1 MPKWLA
7 LTLASTAVHAAVI
20 RGTVVE
26 NQSARPLARALV
38 TLEPLPGTAAQS
50 ASTRTNQYGAFG
62 FSELAAGSYLIT
74 ASRLGFAQVQ
84 YGQKRWKAAG
94 VPVAVDASGS
104 PNLIVRLP
112 RLGAVT
118 GMVLDENDV
127 GLPEHDVVAYRAARP
142 LQVAARARTDDRGR
156 YRLWGL
162 EPGKY
167 FVRTAAKEYDE
178 GGYLPTFHRDALR
191 VEGAAAVDVE
201 LDHEIADINV
211 RPIPGRL
218 VNISGQVVPPSQVN
232 VTLVSDTGAE
242 TTISDPLGNF
252 RFDPAAPGPY
262 ELYAQAPAD
271 SRLGIQAAYV
281 AFNLSGDRADI
292 RLNLRPLPQL
302 QFVFRDT
309 AGQSIDYH
317 AVRVMARRKDLA
329 GTGKIQTLELAGDRL
344 AFLPGRWELAL
355 APEPGF
361 FVSSLSPS
369 RPPPGEPARADGWNE
384 FVITGSGDQVQFVL
398 SATPGAVHG
407 TVMGPGR
414 VPAAGA
420 PVYLEAFDP
429 NARRRVKDLQI
440 THANALGQ
448 YHFTDLAPGSYH
460 VLSSFEFD
468 ATDGPLEIRGVKTLK
483 VDEARDLVQDLDL
496 L

>member
-1 MPKWLA
+1 MPKWLVLA
-7 LTLASTAVHAAVI
+7 LATSALDAAVI

-26 NQSARPLARALV
+26 GLSGRPLARALV
-38 TLEPLPGTAAQS
+38 TLEPVPGAAAQA

-62 FSELAAGSYLIT
+62 FSGLVAGSYLIT
-74 ASRLGFAQVQ
+74 ASGVGFAPVQ

-104 PNLIVRLP
+104 SNLIIRLP

-118 GMVLDENDV
+118 GTVLDENDV

-167 FVRTAAKEYDE
+167 FVRTAAKEYDD
-178 GGYLPTFHRDALR
+178 GGYVPTFHRDALR
-191 VEGAAAVDVE
+191 IEGATTVDVE
-201 LDHEIADINV
+201 LDRDTADINV

-218 VNISGQVVPPSQVN
+218 VNISGQIVPPSQVN
-232 VTLVSDTGAE
+232 VTLVCDTGAE
-242 TTISDPLGNF
+242 TTVSDPLGNF
-252 RFDPAAPGPY
+252 SFNPAAPGSY

-271 SRLGIQAAYV
+271 SKLGIQAAYV
-281 AFNLSGDRADI
+281 AFNVSSDRADI

-309 AGQSIDYH
+309 KGQLIDYH
-317 AVRVMARRKDLA
+317 AVRVMARRRDLA
-329 GTGKIQTLELAGDRL
+329 GIGRTQTLELAGDRL

-355 APEPGF
+355 APEPGL
-361 FVSSLSPS
+361 FVSSLSNS
-369 RPPPGEPARADGWNE
+369 RPQPAEPARADGWNE
-384 FVITGSGDQVQFVL
+384 FVINGSGEQVQFVL
-398 SATPGAVHG
+398 SATPGQVHG
-407 TVMGPGR
+407 TVIGAGHAP
-414 VPAAGA
+414 VAGA
-420 PVYLEAFDP
+420 PVYLEAFDAS
-429 NARRRVKDLQI
+429 ARRRVKDLQI
-440 THANALGQ
+440 THADALGR
-448 YHFTDLAPGSYH
+448 YHFQDLAPGNYR
-460 VLSSFEFD
+460 VLSSFDFD
-468 ATDGPLEIRGVKTLK
+468 APDGPLDVRGAKSLK
-483 VDEARDLVQDLDL
+483 VDEGSDLAQDLDL